1 MSGGPLLERHAQL
14 ARMAAAVRAAATGRG
29 RVVLVT
35 GEAGIGKTSL
45 VRAFLGSLGRGVR
58 VLRGACDDL
67 LAPRPLAP
75 LREAARDGA
84 GPLAEALDSSAPA
97 DAGFAAVVAELSA
110 QAPTVLV
117 VEDVH
122 WADDATLDVL
132 RYLVRRVDT
141 LPAVL
146 VLTVRDDEIAANQQ
160 LLQLLGV
167 VAGPGS
173 IRLPLDPLSTAA
185 VAELAGATGRD
196 AAALH
201 ELTAG
206 NPFYVTEALAAPPD
220 ALPISVADAV
230 RARIRPLGPT
240 CAAALDQLS
249 VVPGVM
255 EFPLA
260 EALLPDRMDELARA
274 EERGILAVRENGL
287 AFRHELA
294 RRAVEAALPQL
305 RRRALNLAVV
315 RVLRTM
321 PDVDLERVVHHAVQA
336 DDAATI
342 AECAPLAA
350 RAAAASGS
358 HRQAL
363 THLEAAVRHVH
374 RLPPAEQAKVIDDY
388 GWELHI
394 AHRLDDAVAA
404 GRDAVA
410 RFEGL
415 AEPVGLGTA
424 LVRLSRHMYMSGDTD
439 KAQRLIGRAVDVLD
453 GAGSEVAHAVAATDR
468 GALLTLTGKAHE
480 ALPVLE
486 AARELAHRVG
496 RPDLESLCLNYRGL
510 VRAHHDGADGA
521 PDLREAV
528 AIAVAH
534 GCHEAAARAYINF
547 GELLQATG
555 RWAEFVEVVEA
566 GAAYIREFG
575 IWQHAQLSGVQQHLL
590 QMRHGDWDVAEQ
602 GLRRLV
608 DESSRSVFD
617 VHRLPTLGRLLARR
631 GREEAEQVLER
642 AWQHASQ
649 QRAPIGM
656 ARSAIG
662 LVEWAWLNDRPDRAR
677 RAAEAVLPWM
687 QGGAWN
693 NLRGELM
700 RYLARG
706 GIAPDPFPG
715 CPEPWAA
722 GLRGDWRAAAGAWQE
737 ICDPYE
743 RALEL
748 TESPSAE
755 PAFEGLRVLDD
766 LGAAAAPLV
775 RRRLRE
781 RGLRPP
787 PPRRPT
793 RGRSHPA
800 GLTDRE
806 VDVLD
811 LVTQGETNAEIAA
824 KLVLSVRT
832 VDHHVSSI
840 LGKLGARTRREAV
853 TAMRAL
859 KQDRA

>member
-1 MSGGPLLERHAQL
+1 MRQAQL
-14 ARMAAAVRAAATGRG
+14 AGLTATVRAAAIGRG
-29 RVVLVT
+29 HVVLVT

-45 VRAFLGSLGRGVR
+45 VRAFLDGLGRGVR
-58 VLRGACDDL
+58 VLRGGCDDL

-84 GPLAEALDSSAPA
+84 GPLAQALGSDAPA
-97 DAGFAAVVAELSA
+97 DAGFTAAIAELSV

-117 VEDVH
+117 IEDVH

-132 RYLVRRVDT
+132 HYLVRRVDD

-146 VLTVRDDEIAANQQ
+146 VLTVRENEVAANQP
-160 LLQLLGV
+160 LLRLLGT

-173 IRLPLDPLSTAA
+173 VRIRLDPLSTAA
-185 VAELAGATGRD
+185 VAELAGAAGRD

-201 ELTAG
+201 ALTAG

-220 ALPISVADAV
+220 ALPVSVADAV
-230 RARIRPLGPT
+230 RARIRPLGPRCT
-240 CAAALDQLS
+240 AALEQLS
-249 VVPGVM
+249 VVPGVV

-260 EALLPDRMDELARA
+260 EALLPDQLDELARA
-274 EERGILAVRENGL
+274 EERGILAVRESGL

-294 RRAVEAALPQL
+294 RRAVEAALPRL

-321 PDVDLERVVHHAVQA
+321 PDVDLERIVHHAVQA

-342 AECAPLAA
+342 IEFAPRAA

-363 THLEAAVRHVH
+363 THLEAAVRHAH

-394 AHRLDDAVAA
+394 AHRLDDATAA

-415 AEPVGLGTA
+415 SDRVGLGTA
-424 LVRLSRHMYMSGDTD
+424 LVRLSRHTFMAGNTD
-439 KAQRLIGRAVDVLD
+439 EAEVLIGRAVDVLD
-453 GAGSEVAHAVAATDR
+453 GAGSEVAHAAASTDL
-468 GALLTLTGKAHE
+468 GALLTLTGKTSE
-480 ALPVLE
+480 ALPVLN

-496 RPDLESLCLNYRGL
+496 RPDLEALCLNYRGL
-510 VRAHHDGADGA
+510 ARAHHDNDDGA

-528 AIAVAH
+528 AIATAN
-534 GCHEAAARAYINF
+534 GCHEAAARAYINL

-555 RWAEFVEVVEA
+555 RWAELAECVGA

-575 IWQHAQLSGVQQHLL
+575 LWQHAQLSGVQQHLL
-590 QMRHGDWDVAEQ
+590 QMHDGDWDAAEE

-617 VHRLPTLGRLLARR
+617 VHRLPTYGRLLARR
-631 GREEAEQVLER
+631 GREDAEEVLER
-642 AWQHASQ
+642 AWRHASQ

-656 ARSAIG
+656 ARAAIG

-677 RAAEAVLPWM
+677 RAAEDVLPWM
-687 QGGAWN
+687 QGGAWDT
-693 NLRGELM
+693 LRAELL

-706 GIAPDPFPG
+706 GTAAEPFPG

-722 GLRGDWRAAAGAWQE
+722 GLRGDWEAAAAGWE
-737 ICDPYE
+737 RLGDPYE

-748 TESPSAE
+748 TESGTAE
-755 PAFEGLRVLDD
+755 PAFEGLRMLDE
-766 LGAAAAPLV
+766 LAAAAAPLA

-781 RGLRPP
+781 RGMRPP
-787 PPRRPT
+787 PPRRP
-793 RGRSHPA
+793 GRRRHPA

-811 LVTQGETNAEIAA
+811 LVAQGATNAEIAA

-832 VDHHVSSI
+832 VDHHVSSV
-840 LGKLGARTRREAV
+840 LGKLGAPTRREAV
-853 TAMRAL
+853 AAWRAL
-859 KQDRA
+859 NQA